1 MDILIVCNNLKQAT
15 RLYHKFVSIFRR
27 DSIAFAGDN
36 LRVRL
41 SDYNIHFITKDRL
54 DICERG
60 RHDVEVVRAADL
72 EAWLDK
78 HCKGE

>member
-1 MDILIVCNNLKQAT
+1 MVVCNNLRQAT
-15 RLYHKFVSIFRR
+15 RLYHKFVAMFKR
-27 DSIAFAGDN
+27 DVVAFAGDN
-36 LRVRL
+36 FRARLR
-41 SDYNIHFITKDRL
+41 DYNIHFITKDRL

-60 RHDVEVVRAADL
+60 RRDIKVIRAADL